1 MQADPSSPSETS
13 APEAGAGR
21 GNGLNPW
28 LLPAIGT
35 FLLVNATSQWL
46 VSGTADQD
54 QAEQLLLSQSWA
66 LGYGAQPPL
75 YTYLVKL
82 LFQVTGVALWPL
94 LLLKVALLSMLVLAL
109 VRCGEML
116 ALRRDQQ
123 LFALSGLALIPQFM
137 WEAQRDL
144 THSVLATTVAALTLL
159 QLLRLARRPRPGGFI
174 GLGALVAAGLLSK
187 YSFAIFAASL
197 LLTALTIPALRRS
210 LLRPSL
216 ALGVITALLLLAP
229 HLAWVLSHS
238 DQAMRGLEKT
248 RSLGPLNPAG
258 ALAGI
263 SSAASSALAFLSP
276 FWLLAA
282 ALLWP
287 DRRRLHRA
295 DPLQQPAQA
304 LLQRLPLLLSAVL
317 LVVVLATGATRIKD
331 RWYQCLLFYAPLA
344 VATLAPPLGGRR
356 LQTMVAAGGSA
367 AAATALLL
375 PGRTLL
381 VGVTGLSNTP
391 NHPLPQLVASLSEQ
405 HGTPHRILASSGPI
419 GGSARLIFPA
429 VPVHTPRSL
438 ERGTAQPAAAGER
451 VLVLIDRDDDPAEL
465 NALAAAV
472 LGRDVDPARLSD
484 QLIEISMPE
493 RHGPQRRY
501 PIRYAW
507 IDETGR
513 F

>member
-1 MQADPSSPSETS
+1 MQADPSSPSPTV
-13 APEAGAGR
+13 APEADAR
-21 GNGLNPW
+21 RWYGLNPW
-28 LLPAIGT
+28 LLAAIGT
-35 FLLVNATSQWL
+35 FLLVNAASQWL

-82 LFQVTGVALWPL
+82 LFQITGVALWPL
-94 LLLKVALLSMLVLAL
+94 LLLKVILLFVLVLAL
-109 VRCGEML
+109 VRCGELL

-144 THSVLATTVAALTLL
+144 THSVLATAVAALTLL
-159 QLLRLARRPRPGGFI
+159 QLLRLARRPRPAGFI

-216 ALGVITALLLLAP
+216 ALAVITALLLLAP
-229 HLAWVLSHS
+229 HLTWVLNHS

-263 SSAASSALAFLSP
+263 SSAAGSALAFLSP
-276 FWLLAA
+276 FSLLAA

-295 DPLQQPAQA
+295 DPQQQPGQA
-304 LLQRLPLLLSAVL
+304 LLQRLPLMLSAVL

-331 RWYQCLLFYAPLA
+331 RWYQCLLFYAPLT
-344 VATLAPPLGGRR
+344 VATLAPPLSGRR
-356 LQTMVAAGGSA
+356 LQTLVAAGSA
-367 AAATALLL
+367 AAAAAALLL

-381 VGVTGLSNTP
+381 AGVTGLSNTP
-391 NHPLPQLVASLSEQ
+391 NHPLPQLLASLRQ
-405 HGTPHRILASSGPI
+405 QGTPQRILASSGPI
-419 GGSARLIFPA
+419 GGSARLIFPT

-438 ERGTAQPAAAGER
+438 ERGTARAAVAGER
-451 VLVLIDRDDDPAEL
+451 LLVLIDRDDDPAAL
-465 NALAAAV
+465 NALTAAV
-472 LGRDVDPARLSD
+472 LGRDIDPARLRD
-484 QLIEISMPE
+484 QLIEISLPE
-493 RHGPQRRY
+493 RHGPLRRY

-507 IDETGR
+507 IVGTER